1 MTEVKRTTIM
11 GSIGSILSRVP
22 VTAEEPDNVVEHPS
36 STLDQMERRVR
47 DLENE
52 LVVVTADLER
62 LGLKYMTLRDTLIHA
77 QTAFCERLKDSGI
90 KAEPVRVPPA
100 LEM

>member
-1 MTEVKRTTIM
+1 MTEIKSTRW
-11 GSIGSILSRVP
+11 GRILSGVP
-22 VTAEEPDNVVEHPS
+22 KSEPYDATIVEHPS

-62 LGLKYMTLRDTLIHA
+62 LGLKYMTLRGTLMHA
-77 QTAFCERLKDSGI
+77 QAAFCERLKDSGI

>member
-1 MTEVKRTTIM
+1 
-11 GSIGSILSRVP
+11 
-22 VTAEEPDNVVEHPS
+22 
-36 STLDQMERRVR
+36 MERRVR

-62 LGLKYMTLRDTLIHA
+62 MGLRYMTLRETLMHA

>member
-1 MTEVKRTTIM
+1 MTEIKRTRWA
-11 GSIGSILSRVP
+11 GILSGVP
-22 VTAEEPDNVVEHPS
+22 KSEPQETGTVVEHPS

-47 DLENE
+47 DIENE

-62 LGLKYMTLRDTLIHA
+62 LGLKYMTLRETLMHA
-77 QTAFCERLKDSGI
+77 QTAFCDRLKDSGI
-90 KAEPVRVPPA
+90 KAEPVRIPPA

>member
-1 MTEVKRTTIM
+1 MTETKRTPW
-11 GSIGSILSRVP
+11 GRILSGVP
-22 VTAEEPDNVVEHPS
+22 KSEPDTGTVVEHPS

-62 LGLKYMTLRDTLIHA
+62 LGLKYMTLRETLMHA

-90 KAEPVRVPPA
+90 KAEPVRIPPA

>member
-1 MTEVKRTTIM
+1 MTEARRTRW
-11 GSIGSILSRVP
+11 GAILSGVP
-22 VTAEEPDNVVEHPS
+22 KSEPAGTVVEHPS

-62 LGLKYMTLRDTLIHA
+62 LGLKYMSLRETLMHA
-77 QTAFCERLKDSGI
+77 QTAFCDRLKDSGI

>member
-1 MTEVKRTTIM
+1 MTTEAKRTRW
-11 GSIGSILSRVP
+11 GSILSGVP
-22 VTAEEPDNVVEHPS
+22 RSESTTGTVVDHPS

-62 LGLKYMTLRDTLIHA
+62 MGLKYMTLRETLMHA
-77 QTAFCERLKDSGI
+77 QAAFCERLKDSGI
-90 KAEPVRVPPA
+90 RAEPVRVPPA

>member
-1 MTEVKRTTIM
+1 MTEAKRTRW
-11 GSIGSILSRVP
+11 GSILSGVP
-22 VTAEEPDNVVEHPS
+22 KSEPHTGTVVDHPS

-62 LGLKYMTLRDTLIHA
+62 LGLKYMTLRETLMHA
-77 QTAFCERLKDSGI
+77 QEAFCERLKDSGI

>member
-1 MTEVKRTTIM
+1 MTEIKSTRW
-11 GSIGSILSRVP
+11 GRILSGVP
-22 VTAEEPDNVVEHPS
+22 KSEPHDATIVEHPS

-62 LGLKYMTLRDTLIHA
+62 LGLKYMTLRETLMHD

-90 KAEPVRVPPA
+90 RAEPVRVPPA

>member
-1 MTEVKRTTIM
+1 MTEIKSTRW
-11 GSIGSILSRVP
+11 GRILSGVP
-22 VTAEEPDNVVEHPS
+22 KSEPYDATIVEHPS

-62 LGLKYMTLRDTLIHA
+62 LGLKYMTLRGTLMHA

-90 KAEPVRVPPA
+90 KAEPARVPPA

>member
-1 MTEVKRTTIM
+1 MTEAKRTRWA
-11 GSIGSILSRVP
+11 GILSGVP
-22 VTAEEPDNVVEHPS
+22 KSEPPITGTVVEHPS

-62 LGLKYMTLRDTLIHA
+62 LGLKYMTLRGTLMHA
-77 QTAFCERLKDSGI
+77 QAAFCERLKDSGI

>member
-1 MTEVKRTTIM
+1 MTEIKSTRW
-11 GSIGSILSRVP
+11 GRILSGVP
-22 VTAEEPDNVVEHPS
+22 KSEPYDATIVEHPS

-62 LGLKYMTLRDTLIHA
+62 LGLKYMTLRETLMHA
-77 QTAFCERLKDSGI
+77 QAAFCERLKDSGI
-90 KAEPVRVPPA
+90 RAEPVRVPPA

>member
-1 MTEVKRTTIM
+1 MTEIKRTRWA
-11 GSIGSILSRVP
+11 GILSGVP
-22 VTAEEPDNVVEHPS
+22 RSEPPDTGTVVEHPS

-62 LGLKYMTLRDTLIHA
+62 LGLKYMTLRETLMHA
-77 QTAFCERLKDSGI
+77 QTAFCDRLKDSGI
-90 KAEPVRVPPA
+90 KAEPVRIPPA

>member
-1 MTEVKRTTIM
+1 MTEARRTRW
-11 GSIGSILSRVP
+11 GAILSGVP
-22 VTAEEPDNVVEHPS
+22 KSEPNTGTVVDHPS

-47 DLENE
+47 DIENE

-62 LGLKYMTLRDTLIHA
+62 LGLKYMTLRETLMHA
-77 QTAFCERLKDSGI
+77 QEAFCDRLKDSGI

>member
-1 MTEVKRTTIM
+1 MTEAKRTRW
-11 GSIGSILSRVP
+11 GSILSGVP
-22 VTAEEPDNVVEHPS
+22 KSEPSDTGTVVDHPS

-77 QTAFCERLKDSGI
+77 QNAFCDRLKDSGI
-90 KAEPVRVPPA
+90 RAEPVRVPPA

>member
-1 MTEVKRTTIM
+1 MTEAKRTRW
-11 GSIGSILSRVP
+11 GSILSGVP
-22 VTAEEPDNVVEHPS
+22 KSEPQETGTVVEHPS

-47 DLENE
+47 DIENE

-77 QTAFCERLKDSGI
+77 QTAFCDRLKDSGI
-90 KAEPVRVPPA
+90 KAEPVRIPPA